1 MIISVQDNLKELM
14 LNLESLGY
22 TVHKFSD
29 KKASD
34 VYIYSGRD
42 TKMSNMTNSIDAAER
57 GTLLINADNK
67 SLNEILYAINNRT
80 YSPLF

>member
-29 KKASD
+29 QKASD

-42 TKMSNMTNSIDAAER
+42 TKMSNMTSSIDATER

-67 SLNEILYAINNRT
+67 SLKEILYAINNRT

>member
-29 KKASD
+29 KKLQMF
-34 VYIYSGRD
+34 IF
-42 TKMSNMTNSIDAAER
+42 TAE
-57 GTLLINADNK
+57 
-67 SLNEILYAINNRT
+67 EILKWATWPIV
-80 YSPLF
+80 